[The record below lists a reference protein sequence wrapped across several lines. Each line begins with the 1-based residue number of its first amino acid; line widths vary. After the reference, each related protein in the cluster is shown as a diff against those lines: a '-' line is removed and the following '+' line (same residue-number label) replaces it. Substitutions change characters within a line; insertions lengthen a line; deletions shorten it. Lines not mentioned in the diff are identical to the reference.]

1 MKLLT
6 KIIVVFLL
14 AALFPV
20 SALAAENQPNPRA
33 YGDIKL
39 EIDGQEFLPGSIFDN
54 QVVKSG
60 SEKKVVVVSNYPWAV
75 TTSPSADGEVAVSP
89 SSGEAGRTEISL
101 SFIKGGSVSLIFEEQ
116 SENGQDRDQFNFN
129 ITAYGNLILR
139 YENEAGETISPDEIK
154 HDEPSW
160 FWYDVSADT
169 PKDIPGYEF
178 SNVKADSAPLSGSL
192 GEGTKVITYV
202 YKEVNRE
209 SSIDIR
215 YVDESGNNLQ
225 PQQSIQG
232 QVGSD
237 YQIDPPAIDGFG
249 FKEVQAGGAPL
260 QGQFTADAQTVTLV
274 YARIP
279 NVELG
284 HVLVKYVD
292 EDGNEIQQ
300 RQTIH
305 GQTGSNYLVDTP
317 IIDGFGFKEVQT
329 GSAPR
334 QGQFNDELQTVTLVY
349 AKLPN
354 VELGHVLVKYVD
366 EDGNEIQQRQTIH
379 GKIGSDYLVDTPVID
394 GFGFKEVQTGSAPR
408 QGQFND
414 ELQTVTL
421 VYAKLPNVE
430 LGHVLVKYVDEDGNE
445 IQQRQTIHGKI
456 GSDYLVD
463 TPVIDGFGFKE
474 VQTGSNPVQGR
485 FGNEFQTV
493 TLVYA
498 KLPNV
503 ELGHVLVKYVDEDGN
518 EIQQRQTIHGLV
530 GSDYLVDPQVIDGFG
545 FKEVQTGSNPAQGR
559 FGDEFQTVT
568 LVYAKLPNVE
578 LGHVLVKY
586 VDEDGNE
593 IQQRQTIH
601 GKVGSDYLVDT
612 PAIDGFGFKEV
623 QNGSDP
629 VQGQFGNEPQFVT
642 LVYAKLPNV
651 ELGHVLVKYVDE
663 DGNEIQQRQ
672 TIHGSVGDDYLVEPA
687 AIDGFTFKEVQ
698 ANSDPAQGQFSTEA
712 QSVTFVYSKLSNVE
726 SGSLLIK
733 YVDENGKEIHQKQT
747 LSGPI
752 GESYDVSSDKYK
764 LSIDGYLLVEEKLP
778 SNMKGTFSGEEQVVT
793 FVYKK
798 IEQPTVVAEGTV
810 TTNYLDEN
818 GEPLAPSDTQT
829 GKIGEDY
836 TTAGKTIDGYKLVQ
850 SKLPENA
857 AGSFTKDPITVNYI
871 YAKQQSSVVSDR
883 TTTVP
888 SNKQSGN
895 NHSSTTYPKTGE
907 QTSMILTLAGLI
919 FLSLAGLIVYKR
931 RTTK

>member
-1 MKLLT
+1 MKILT

-20 SALAAENQPNPRA
+20 SALAAENQPGLRA

-75 TTSPSADGEVAVSP
+75 TNSPSADGKVAVSP

-101 SFIKGGSVSLIFEEQ
+101 SFIESGNVSLIFEEQ
-116 SENGQDRDQFNFN
+116 GENGHDRDQFNFN
-129 ITAYGNLILR
+129 ITAYGSLILR

-178 SNVKADSAPLSGSL
+178 SNVKAGSAPLSGSL

-209 SSIDIR
+209 SSINIR
-215 YVDESGNNLQ
+215 YVDENGNVLRQ
-225 PQQSIQG
+225 QQSIKG

-237 YQIDPPAIDGFG
+237 YQIEPPAIDGFG
-249 FKEVQAGGAPL
+249 FKEVQAGSAPL

-292 EDGNEIQQ
+292 ENGKEIQQ

-305 GQTGSNYLVDTP
+305 GQTGSNY
-317 IIDGFGFKEVQT
+317 Q
-329 GSAPR
+329 
-334 QGQFNDELQTVTLVY
+334 
-349 AKLPN
+349 
-354 VELGHVLVKYVD
+354 
-366 EDGNEIQQRQTIH
+366 
-379 GKIGSDYLVDTPVID
+379 VDTPVID

-414 ELQTVTL
+414 E
-421 VYAKLPNVE
+421 
-430 LGHVLVKYVDEDGNE
+430 
-445 IQQRQTIHGKI
+445 
-456 GSDYLVD
+456 
-463 TPVIDGFGFKE
+463 
-474 VQTGSNPVQGR
+474 
-485 FGNEFQTV
+485 FQTV
-493 TLVYA
+493 TLVYV
-498 KLPNV
+498 KLPNF

-530 GSDYLVDPQVIDGFG
+530 GSDYLVDTPAIDGFG
-545 FKEVQTGSNPAQGR
+545 FKEVQTGSAPRQGQ
-559 FGDEFQTVT
+559 FNDEPQSVT

-663 DGNEIQQRQ
+663 DGNETQQRQTIHGLVGSDYLVDTPAIDGFGFKEVQTGSDPVQGQFGNDPQSVTLVYAKLPNVELGHLLVKYVDEDGNEIQQRQ
-672 TIHGSVGDDYLVEPA
+672 TIHGSVGSNYLVEPA
-687 AIDGFTFKEVQ
+687 TIDGFTFKEVQ
-698 ANSDPAQGQFSTEA
+698 VNSDPAQGQFSTEA
-712 QSVTFVYSKLSNVE
+712 QSVTFVYSKLSNIE
-726 SGSLLIK
+726 TGNLLIK

-764 LSIDGYLLVEEKLP
+764 LSIDGYALVEEKLP

-836 TTAGKTIDGYKLVQ
+836 TTTGKTINGYKLVQ

-871 YAKQQSSVVSDR
+871 YAKQRSSVVSDR

-888 SNKQSGN
+888 SNKQSGS